1 MISDVESDGRSS
13 VGSCSSAMSRNL
25 PLISDQLRLALD
37 DSSDRIYTDPEQ
49 NLEQEKLVEDP
60 AARRK
65 RFYASAL

>member
-1 MISDVESDGRSS
+1 
-13 VGSCSSAMSRNL
+13 MSGNL

-37 DSSDRIYTDPEQ
+37 DSSDRIYTETEQ